1 MAPAVHLSNAVV
13 LAGRFP
19 VLAGV
24 DLELDAGQV
33 LVVLGHNGAGK
44 TSLLRLLA
52 GLVPLT
58 SGEGRILEHRL
69 DDQARHVR
77 RRVGM
82 LGHDVGL
89 YDDLTPQENLRFAL
103 RAARVDPGAGPGALE
118 RCGIS
123 GRVAMTPLGALSA
136 GQRRRVGLALLC
148 ARRPELW
155 LLDEPHA
162 SLDTATRQLV
172 GELVEEAALGGA
184 TVVAT
189 SHEPEVAVPMA
200 DVVATMAGG
209 IVIETTSG
217 GRPRGGKDVA

>member
-1 MAPAVHLSNAVV
+1 
-13 LAGRFP
+13 
-19 VLAGV
+19 
-24 DLELDAGQV
+24 
-33 LVVLGHNGAGK
+33 
-44 TSLLRLLA
+44 
-52 GLVPLT
+52 
-58 SGEGRILEHRL
+58 
-69 DDQARHVR
+69 
-77 RRVGM
+77 
-82 LGHDVGL
+82 
-89 YDDLTPQENLRFAL
+89 
-103 RAARVDPGAGPGALE
+103 
-118 RCGIS
+118 
-123 GRVAMTPLGALSA
+123 MTPLGALSA

-162 SLDTATRQLV
+162 SLDTTTRQLV

-217 GRPRGGKDVA
+217 GRLRGGKDVA